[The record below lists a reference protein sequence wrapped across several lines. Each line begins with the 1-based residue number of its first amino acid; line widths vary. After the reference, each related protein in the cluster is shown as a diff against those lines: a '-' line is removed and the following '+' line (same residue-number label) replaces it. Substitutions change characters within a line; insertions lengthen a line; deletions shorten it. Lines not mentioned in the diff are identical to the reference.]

1 MVKAKLKD
9 HAGACEDLKKAQELN
24 PTEAENYESFFADTA
39 EYEEFYAVCFPGV
52 WGVIFKYS
60 FFNLFPLCLN
70 CSEFPNS

>member
-24 PTEAENYESFFADTA
+24 PTEAENYEGFFADTA

-52 WGVIFKYS
+52 
-60 FFNLFPLCLN
+60 
-70 CSEFPNS
+70 